1 VSEKKNLYE
10 IIGSKAWELK
20 LQFPEIPKYVTD
32 NLKYSFYEWQKKA
45 FENFLTYQEIKKIE
59 SPNDPTH
66 LMFNMATGTGKT
78 LLMAATILYYYK
90 QGYNHFLFFVNQNNI
105 VDKTENNFINVNHN
119 KYLFNKRI
127 VIDDSDVIIK
137 KVETFSE
144 GTKDIEI
151 KFTTVQKLY
160 NDIHTEKENQ
170 VLLDDLIK
178 KDIVMLADEAHHL
191 NTNTQKQETQLELDL
206 ATELTSR
213 TSDVEVERKGW
224 EHTVIE
230 LILRKKS
237 KKIQNKNVLL
247 EFTATIPDNLQVSE
261 KYSNK
266 IIHKFGL
273 KEFLSAGYTKEIN
286 LISSTFNKKERI
298 LQALLFS
305 WYREKIALKYYSLG
319 NDSLANFKP
328 VILFRSK
335 SIDDSRSDFEEFQ
348 DIINKLNPNDFEF
361 LKDIDSK
368 VNENGTVY
376 EQGKSRTRDVIEFI
390 KKENISFSQIVENL
404 KYKFA
409 QKNCIITNSKDNT
422 TKTEKT
428 DDHQDRLL
436 NSLED
441 KNNHIRAIFTVERLT
456 EGWDVLNLFDIV
468 RLYQGQNTG
477 GSTKKTPEATTKEKQ
492 LIGRGVRYYPFNYGN
507 KQNNCRK
514 FDEDMKNELRVLEEL
529 YYYTY
534 DEESRYISH
543 LKEELRKDGYIKDN
557 KIIKTFKI
565 KKEFQDK
572 DFYKDVKIWHN
583 NQIDNPDRKKK
594 TLTDISKDFYKG
606 YRIKTISLNEEQF
619 GFEDEEDINRLKVA
633 DNNYQTMNVKFKE
646 FERHIIRKAINI
658 KAKPSTSL
666 FHFDRMKREL
676 EIDSVDDLVSDN
688 FLGDFDI
695 PIIVNGEVKFQD
707 ISNKDKLDA
716 LLSFLEAFL
725 IEFKKVI
732 NPKKGTEFIASSFS
746 ELFGEPKVKSI
757 EKDEDSMR
765 IESNLKNEDWYVLD
779 SFHGTDQEKELLEE
793 IKNTIA
799 NLQSKYDEV
808 YLLRNEE
815 VYKIYDFDKGRG
827 FQPDFL
833 LFLKSKDTID
843 KYYQIF
849 IEPKGEYLL
858 ERDSWK
864 NDFLKEITSKYG
876 NEGKDILTLDSRS
889 YKLIGLPLFNTNENE
904 FKEEYKKIW
913 NG

>member
-1 VSEKKNLYE
+1 MSEKKNLYE

-66 LMFNMATGTGKT
+66 LMFNMATGIGKT

-178 KDIVMLADEAHHL
+178 MDIVMLADEAHHL

-477 GSTKKTPEATTKEKQ
+477 GSTKKTPEVTTKEKQ

-594 TLTDISKDFYKG
+594 RSPIYQRTSIKD
-606 YRIKTISLNEEQF
+606 T
-619 GFEDEEDINRLKVA
+619 
-633 DNNYQTMNVKFKE
+633 
-646 FERHIIRKAINI
+646 
-658 KAKPSTSL
+658 
-666 FHFDRMKREL
+666 EL
-676 EIDSVDDLVSDN
+676 EV
-688 FLGDFDI
+688 
-695 PIIVNGEVKFQD
+695 
-707 ISNKDKLDA
+707 
-716 LLSFLEAFL
+716 
-725 IEFKKVI
+725 
-732 NPKKGTEFIASSFS
+732 
-746 ELFGEPKVKSI
+746 
-757 EKDEDSMR
+757 
-765 IESNLKNEDWYVLD
+765 
-779 SFHGTDQEKELLEE
+779 
-793 IKNTIA
+793 
-799 NLQSKYDEV
+799 
-808 YLLRNEE
+808 
-815 VYKIYDFDKGRG
+815 
-827 FQPDFL
+827 
-833 LFLKSKDTID
+833 
-843 KYYQIF
+843 
-849 IEPKGEYLL
+849 
-858 ERDSWK
+858 
-864 NDFLKEITSKYG
+864 
-876 NEGKDILTLDSRS
+876 
-889 YKLIGLPLFNTNENE
+889 
-904 FKEEYKKIW
+904 
-913 NG
+913 